1 MSQNPPENDSQ
12 NKAKLKGRDG
22 YTVGYGKP
30 PREHMFKPGEGGRK
44 RGSRNRLGE
53 DFITA
58 LADDFAKHGAA
69 AIERVR
75 QEKPSDYIKVVASLL
90 PRDVNL
96 NVRPLDDLSDEQ
108 LLERLRS
115 LTKQAAPLLANLDG
129 DDETEAS
136 RH

>member
-1 MSQNPPENDSQ
+1 
-12 NKAKLKGRDG
+12 
-22 YTVGYGKP
+22 
-30 PREHMFKPGEGGRK
+30 MFKPGEGGRK
-44 RGSRNRLGE
+44 KGSRNRLGE
-53 DFITA
+53 DFIAA

-115 LTKQAAPLLANLDG
+115 LTKQVAPLLANLDV
-129 DDETEAS
+129 ETEAS

>member
-1 MSQNPPENDSQ
+1 MARRCGTECQLVRKTDPTPRHPPFSKMVPSE
-12 NKAKLKGRDG
+12 AE
-22 YTVGYGKP
+22 P
-30 PREHMFKPGEGGRK
+30 EGGRK
-44 RGSRNRLGE
+44 KGWRNRLGE
-53 DFITA
+53 DFIAA

-75 QEKPSDYIKVVASLL
+75 QEKPSGYIKVVASLL

-129 DDETEAS
+129 DDETEVS

>member
-1 MSQNPPENDSQ
+1 MITFPDGERNGSVFCRRQRQRPGPRVDRMSQNPPENDSQ
-12 NKAKLKGRDG
+12 NKAKLEGRDG
-22 YTVGYGKP
+22 YAVGYGKP

-75 QEKPSDYIKVVASLL
+75 QEKPSATISKW
-90 PRDVNL
+90 
-96 NVRPLDDLSDEQ
+96 
-108 LLERLRS
+108 
-115 LTKQAAPLLANLDG
+115 
-129 DDETEAS
+129 S
-136 RH
+136 RAFCPGM

>member
-1 MSQNPPENDSQ
+1 MSGS
-12 NKAKLKGRDG
+12 AKPKGRDV

>member
-1 MSQNPPENDSQ
+1 LPIF
-12 NKAKLKGRDG
+12 
-22 YTVGYGKP
+22 
-30 PREHMFKPGEGGRK
+30 RETRGAGHRAGSAGE
-44 RGSRNRLGE
+44 
-53 DFITA
+53 A
-58 LADDFAKHGAA
+58 
-69 AIERVR
+69 
-75 QEKPSDYIKVVASLL
+75 SDYIKVVASLL